1 MTKNFKKTLK
11 DDEIIAIVQE
21 DKTLALNYYNGVL
34 KPKFEKYYELY
45 NGETM
50 NAAKYRMPEGSF
62 ISRDVMV
69 TVRTLLPDITR
80 LLFTGEPVD
89 ISARSS
95 EDEETAG
102 KMQSLVNYQ
111 ITQQNPF
118 HLIFNRVVT
127 GALITGCCALKAV
140 WEKKVEN
147 RIVRE
152 AMPLFAAELLKKRG
166 CRISWEIIP
175 DEYDVLTGDVLCM
188 ASYEKQV
195 VTKNQPVFEVMPHE
209 EFLFDPNAAS
219 VDEARFIIHRKLVNF
234 DYLKRKERE
243 GVYKN
248 IEDIKETTETY
259 DEDGLKGG
267 VSPYSRVERH
277 KPRKTVMLNEYWGK
291 IDINGDGFL
300 EDIVITYCGGR
311 ILSVEENTFGMYP
324 FFVFTPFFSMNSIAG
339 SGLAELAENS
349 QIIKTA
355 LVREMLENTR
365 RNNNRKIF
373 YKPDDL
379 LNPSQMVTNE
389 QYVAVRDGADI
400 NNIFAPEPFESL
412 SQNSFSLVEYFDKE
426 CRKVT
431 GVSEMKQGIIN
442 AQEQTATEAA
452 IKYEAANAQA
462 QAIAL
467 NLAES
472 LKNTYRFIV
481 YQNQRFIDE
490 RQVIRLLNE
499 VIEVNPEDIRDV
511 DFDLKVSASFGNG
524 TAETRRRA
532 LNSALTMML
541 EVGEPRLLTDRVKIR
556 NLIAKILEESGL
568 KDTDN
573 YLISESRLL
582 EENING

>member
-21 DKTLALNYYNGVL
+21 DKTLALNYYNSVL

-234 DYLKRKERE
+234 DYLKRKEKE

-355 LVREMLENTR
+355 LIREMLENTR

-400 NNIFAPEPFESL
+400 NNIFAPEPFEPL

>member
-1 MTKNFKKTLK
+1 
-11 DDEIIAIVQE
+11 
-21 DKTLALNYYNGVL
+21 
-34 KPKFEKYYELY
+34 
-45 NGETM
+45 
-50 NAAKYRMPEGSF
+50 
-62 ISRDVMV
+62 
-69 TVRTLLPDITR
+69 
-80 LLFTGEPVD
+80 
-89 ISARSS
+89 
-95 EDEETAG
+95 
-102 KMQSLVNYQ
+102 
-111 ITQQNPF
+111 
-118 HLIFNRVVT
+118 
-127 GALITGCCALKAV
+127 
-140 WEKKVEN
+140 
-147 RIVRE
+147 
-152 AMPLFAAELLKKRG
+152 
-166 CRISWEIIP
+166 
-175 DEYDVLTGDVLCM
+175 
-188 ASYEKQV
+188 
-195 VTKNQPVFEVMPHE
+195 MPHE

-234 DYLKRKERE
+234 DYLKRKEKE

-248 IEDIKETTETY
+248 IDDIKETTETY

-349 QIIKTA
+349 QIVKTA

-400 NNIFAPEPFESL
+400 NNIFAPEPFEPL

-452 IKYEAANAQA
+452 IKYEAANAQV

-541 EVGEPRLLTDRVKIR
+541 EVGEPRMLTDRVKIR

-573 YLISESRLL
+573 YLIGESRLL

>member
-21 DKTLALNYYNGVL
+21 DKTLALNYYNSVL

-248 IEDIKETTETY
+248 IDDIKETTETY

-355 LVREMLENTR
+355 LIREMLENTR

-400 NNIFAPEPFESL
+400 NNIFAPEPFEPL

>member
-21 DKTLALNYYNGVL
+21 DKTLALNYYNSVL

-248 IEDIKETTETY
+248 IDDIKETTETY

-400 NNIFAPEPFESL
+400 NNIFAPEPFEPL